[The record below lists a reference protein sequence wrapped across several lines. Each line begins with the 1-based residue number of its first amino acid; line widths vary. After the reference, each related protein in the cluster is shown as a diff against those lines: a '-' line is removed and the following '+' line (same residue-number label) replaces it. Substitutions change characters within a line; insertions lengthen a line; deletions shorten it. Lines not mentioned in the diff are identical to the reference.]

1 MPFKVY
7 TTADGTQI
15 HKYEKAPP
23 ATAATRKPV
32 LTNTTTSLA
41 EGMFDK
47 TKAVNIKEALKAK
60 KAAAAAAKEPKEPT
74 DGFVVSNHITDE
86 LREMIERE
94 LTSGAWHMTEIPE
107 EERDDYINEN
117 FNELVDDLGG
127 GYGVFDDVV
136 DELVSRLGYS
146 PETMVEGMK
155 FLRDES
161 GYTMFDDYIEKHS
174 ADENELDK
182 QLQEE
187 VKTGFKDP
195 AKVKAFSDALN
206 IAITEGKEKQMNKN
220 KGIAEI
226 QATITAPKGTKAQ
239 LIEMIEEM
247 VTDPVDRLKLDMK
260 RKSKG
265 DLETLYIKMK
275 AIHDWHKKNR
285 PGEGIDYI

>member
-32 LTNTTTSLA
+32 LTNTKMSLA

-47 TKAVNIKEALKAK
+47 TKAVNIKEALKALKAK
-60 KAAAAAAKEPKEPT
+60 KAAASDVDYKKDKLKLAAAILSGDDEFISALSRV
-74 DGFVVSNHITDE
+74 GYVSDNKNNDE
-86 LREMIERE
+86 TLMKLGEDALEILSKDKPSEYMSNREYVKMYPRTERQRVE
-94 LTSGAWHMTEIPE
+94 AAKQVMKYLSAKIPAE
-107 EERDDYINEN
+107 
-117 FNELVDDLGG
+117 V
-127 GYGVFDDVV
+127 
-136 DELVSRLGYS
+136 
-146 PETMVEGMK
+146 ET
-155 FLRDES
+155 
-161 GYTMFDDYIEKHS
+161 
-174 ADENELDK
+174 ENELDK
-182 QLQEE
+182 QLQKE

-239 LIEMIEEM
+239 LIEMIREM
-247 VTDPVDRLKLDMK
+247 VTDPVDRLKLKMES
-260 RKSKG
+260 KSKG

-275 AIHDWHKKNR
+275 AIHDWYKKNR